1 MRCRAADGRM
11 EINGAAYSYRSV
23 QRAGRVN
30 PIDVDNTE
38 GITGSPDGTPAPGYG
53 STLPDVHKGEF
64 VVSQAM
70 YIDEESPYSAPI
82 NLVEGG
88 YYDVVFA
95 PSADTQVPAS
105 GKYLCVETGEQGTV
119 GQGALI
125 PSARFR
131 SDGFYNG
138 PEQEIA

>member
-1 MRCRAADGRM
+1 MRARAADGIM
-11 EINGAAYSYRSV
+11 EINGARYSYRSV

-30 PIDVDNTE
+30 PIDVDSSE
-38 GITGSPDGTPAPGYG
+38 GITGDPDGTAAPGYG
-53 STLPDVHKGEF
+53 STLPDVRKSEF
-64 VVSQAM
+64 TVSQAM
-70 YIDEESPYSAPI
+70 YVDEQSPYSAPI

-88 YYDVVFA
+88 YYDILFS
-95 PSADTQVPAS
+95 PSTDTTLPAS
-105 GKYLCVETGEQGTV
+105 GKYLCIETSEQGTV

-138 PEQEIA
+138 PEQEVA